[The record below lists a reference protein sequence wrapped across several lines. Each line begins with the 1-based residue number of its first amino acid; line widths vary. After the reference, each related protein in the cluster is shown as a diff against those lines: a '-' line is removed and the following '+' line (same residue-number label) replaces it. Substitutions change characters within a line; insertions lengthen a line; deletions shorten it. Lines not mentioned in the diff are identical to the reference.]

1 MARRLLDR
9 EIRKLHSAFVEAA
22 YSGNEKGFLTDEQLE
37 DMLILLNRIDEA
49 TEEEVLAFALSLRQK
64 GEGEEHVE
72 SPQTPTDASGG
83 EFVDEDDP
91 RTVLD

>member
-49 TEEEVLAFALSLRQK
+49 TEEEIFALGKTK
-64 GEGEEHVE
+64 GG
-72 SPQTPTDASGG
+72 
-83 EFVDEDDP
+83 
-91 RTVLD
+91 RTRRVAPDV

>member
-64 GEGEEHVE
+64 GEGEEPVE
-72 SPQTPTDASGG
+72 SPQTSTDASGG

-91 RTVLD
+91 RTVWD